1 MRIGFLD
8 CKTNSKDAW
17 AIFSALADQQANV
30 QAVRLTC
37 PNPFK
42 VPAACKRLFGQG
54 VDTIIAAVTTESDN
68 EMEIG
73 FLRDK
78 VADVEIT
85 EAKYVFLVIEDVHV
99 RDEQMAESLQRALV
113 QALEYLPADSG
124 SSSFQS
130 SSTSSSG
137 SGASGSGGMDMFSEA
152 ASGATGPAPGLNG
165 PSGKSEDE
173 EANDFL
179 DEQGGGHKLF

>member
-30 QAVRLTC
+30 QPVHLTC

-78 VADVEIT
+78 VADVEIA

-99 RDEQMAESLQRALV
+99 RDEQMAESIQRALV
-113 QALEYLPADSG
+113 QALEYLPADS
-124 SSSFQS
+124 S
-130 SSTSSSG
+130 SSTSSSSSSSSG
-137 SGASGSGGMDMFSEA
+137 SGAPGSGGMDMFSEA
-152 ASGATGPAPGLNG
+152 ATGATGPAPGLNG
-165 PSGKSEDE
+165 PSGKGNEDE
-173 EANDFL
+173 EAADFL
-179 DEQGGGHKLF
+179 DEHSGHKLF

>member
-17 AIFSALADQQANV
+17 AIFSALADKQANI
-30 QAVRLTC
+30 QAVHLTC

-68 EMEIG
+68 ELEIG

-78 VADVEIT
+78 VADVEIA

-99 RDEQMAESLQRALV
+99 RDEQVAESLQRALV

-124 SSSFQS
+124 SSFSQS
-130 SSTSSSG
+130 SSSS

-152 ASGATGPAPGLNG
+152 ASGATGPAPGLG
-165 PSGKSEDE
+165 SGSSSSGKFEDE

-179 DEQGGGHKLF
+179 DGQGGHKLF